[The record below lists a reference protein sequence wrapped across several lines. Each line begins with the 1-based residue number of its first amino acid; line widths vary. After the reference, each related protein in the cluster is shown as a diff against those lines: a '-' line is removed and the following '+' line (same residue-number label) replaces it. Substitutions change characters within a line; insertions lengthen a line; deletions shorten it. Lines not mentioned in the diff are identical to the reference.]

1 MTTTPETK
9 NPNPAAMVESSVEDP
24 AASAEKTPAQP
35 GSPASSLFQKP
46 NNDVEFKP
54 GRRFYLAFAM
64 LAVLTLMVALDG

>member
-1 MTTTPETK
+1 MTTTMQT
-9 NPNPAAMVESSVEDP
+9 NISNPAAMVESSVEDA

-46 NNDVEFKP
+46 NNEVEFQP